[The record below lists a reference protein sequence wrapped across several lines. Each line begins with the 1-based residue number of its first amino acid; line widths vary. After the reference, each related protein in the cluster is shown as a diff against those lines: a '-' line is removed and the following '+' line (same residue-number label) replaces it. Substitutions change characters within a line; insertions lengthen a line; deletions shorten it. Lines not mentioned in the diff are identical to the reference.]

1 MTVFDFAT
9 NQLVPVGNGVRQYK
23 PDKLDFGPRVGLSWD
38 PFGKARTVL
47 RAGVGLYYDVPL
59 LSASAA
65 MENNPPF
72 ATTSTFTYTGIALS
86 NPFVPGS
93 TAALSPNAMTPDY
106 KGARVPQYN
115 FNIQQQAWSTVFQA
129 GYIGSAGRRLAV
141 QRDYNQGVAGVRPIA
156 GYGQINL
163 YGSTARSSYNAFWL
177 SANRRLARG
186 LTFDASYTFS
196 KSIDTAST
204 SGNAQIQNA
213 NDLNA
218 ENALSDFDARNRVVA
233 SIVYQFPWK
242 ARRFKLLAN
251 DWSMSV
257 VGNYQSGNPFS
268 PIISSLRSG
277 SLNTNDRPDVVY
289 GQSPNLDSPDPA
301 RFFNTAAFVLNQ
313 TNHFGNAGRNI
324 LTGPVL
330 RDADISFLKLF
341 PVRDRLAVQFRA
353 KYFNVA
359 NTPNFGEP
367 GNSVTAA
374 NFGVVQTTRSQRGDF
389 SSSRQIE
396 FALKVLF

>member
-1 MTVFDFAT
+1 
-9 NQLVPVGNGVRQYK
+9 
-23 PDKLDFGPRVGLSWD
+23 
-38 PFGKARTVL
+38 
-47 RAGVGLYYDVPL
+47 
-59 LSASAA
+59 
-65 MENNPPF
+65 
-72 ATTSTFTYTGIALS
+72 
-86 NPFVPGS
+86 
-93 TAALSPNAMTPDY
+93 MTPDY
-106 KGARVPQYN
+106 KGARVPQHN

-218 ENALSDFDARNRVVA
+218 EKALSDFDARNRVVA

-313 TNHFGNAGRNI
+313 TNHFGNAGRNT

-353 KYFNVA
+353 ECFNVA
-359 NTPNFGEP
+359 NTPNFGQP